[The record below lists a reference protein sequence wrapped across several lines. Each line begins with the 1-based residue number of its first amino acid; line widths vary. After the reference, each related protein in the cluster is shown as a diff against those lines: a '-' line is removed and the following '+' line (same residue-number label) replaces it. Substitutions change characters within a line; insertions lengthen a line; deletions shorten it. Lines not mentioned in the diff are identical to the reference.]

1 MLLLEQT
8 TCNFKLPHKDVYNI
22 KYELWFVMIQTNI
35 NTGYDFRFIFF
46 SSFSRKKIII
56 LFSDTLENDICTW
69 RKNKSHIVSIWQNN
83 FIKKYLH
90 TVILTYFNYL
100 YRKFHKFSSTSIKI
114 TIRIIGKSPPNVR
127 KPKWEQQYL
136 INKIVYWQQRDYNEL
151 KNPATFCR

>member
-1 MLLLEQT
+1 
-8 TCNFKLPHKDVYNI
+8 
-22 KYELWFVMIQTNI
+22 MIS
-35 NTGYDFRFIFF
+35 DSFFFLRFPE
-46 SSFSRKKIII
+46 KKFII

-69 RKNKSHIVSIWQNN
+69 RKNKSHIVSIWENN

-127 KPKWEQQYL
+127 KTKWEQQYL

-151 KNPATFCR
+151 KNPANCRIQLIYKTSHI